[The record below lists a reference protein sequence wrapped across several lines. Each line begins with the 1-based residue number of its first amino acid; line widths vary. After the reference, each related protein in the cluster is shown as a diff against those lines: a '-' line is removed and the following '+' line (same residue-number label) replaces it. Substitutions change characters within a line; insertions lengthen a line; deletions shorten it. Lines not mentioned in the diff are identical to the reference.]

1 MTRIVLAGAIAA
13 SAFVATPAFAGA
25 DTHEFNLERTQEMRE
40 ERAEMREEI
49 SEETRETAQKIEK
62 ADTRKERREARSEL
76 KREIREEKREARRN
90 MDDNDKSG
98 LFEGRASARRAPREG
113 GGMRELVSRYAE
125 KYGVPQHVA
134 HGVVMVES
142 RYNAKAT
149 GPGGYIGLMQ
159 IGYRTAKGMGY
170 SGSRAG
176 LYNPETN
183 LDYGMRYLGEAY
195 RQAGGNL
202 CGAVSKYQ
210 GGHGVRGVTRA
221 GAAYCGKVK
230 KYMAQGAPAENRA
243 DNRKF
248 ALRGGE
254 RS

>member
-1 MTRIVLAGAIAA
+1 MTRIAFAGAALA
-13 SAFVATPAFAGA
+13 LSALSSPALAGA
-25 DTHEFNLERTQEMRE
+25 DTHRFNLERTQEMRE

-49 SEETRETAQKIEK
+49 SEEKREARRELKTATTRE
-62 ADTRKERREARSEL
+62 ERREIRAEL
-76 KREIREEKREARRN
+76 KREIREERREARRDI
-90 MDDNDKSG
+90 DDDDKPA
-98 LFEGRASARRAPREG
+98 LREGRASTREAPRGNSMEA
-113 GGMRELVSRYAE
+113 LVARYAA
-125 KYGVPQHVA
+125 KHGVPQHVA

-142 RYNAKAT
+142 RYRPNAT

-176 LYNPETN
+176 LYDPQTN

-221 GAAYCGKVK
+221 GSVYCGKVK
-230 KYMAQGAPAENRA
+230 KYMAQRAPA
-243 DNRKF
+243 DNREF
-248 ALRGGE
+248 ASRGGE